1 MSCKGLS
8 TQAIWDKGVWRGFL
22 APVISLNRKPIP
34 KASSIYDFS
43 GIPNG
48 VGIWLALGL
57 RTPQVYRTVGAGE

>member
-1 MSCKGLS
+1 M
-8 TQAIWDKGVWRGFL
+8 